1 MSQHSCFVKYRGAQ
15 GQTESIHDYTT
26 DTKKHGY
33 E

>member
-15 GQTESIHDYTT
+15 DQIESIRDYTT
-26 DTKKHGY
+26 DTKKHSY